1 MSNEN
6 TRSTPRAKMKMNAPE
21 QRARV
26 ALREIKNPPLPAI
39 ILIYRSIHHLAFE
52 GRARYL
58 VASRDALR
66 LQNKIHLSHGR
77 RALAAP
83 TFGVAPPAKSKTT
96 DQKQIY
102 THTHTNNR
110 ILMSTKIGC
119 WAQMEIIAPVY

>member
-6 TRSTPRAKMKMNAPE
+6 TRSTPSAKMKMNAPE
-21 QRARV
+21 RARV

-77 RALAAP
+77 SAPAASK
-83 TFGVAPPAKSKTT
+83 FRVAPPAKSITT
-96 DQKQIY
+96 DRK
-102 THTHTNNR
+102 TDTVTR
-110 ILMSTKIGC
+110 IQT
-119 WAQMEIIAPVY
+119 AEF